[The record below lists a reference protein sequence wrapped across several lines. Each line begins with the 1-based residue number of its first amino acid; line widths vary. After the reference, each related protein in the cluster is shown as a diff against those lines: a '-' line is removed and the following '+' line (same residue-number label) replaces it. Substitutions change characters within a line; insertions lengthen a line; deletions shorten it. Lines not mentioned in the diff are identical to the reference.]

1 MISGGV
7 IANTPELQYKVKSF
21 KDAGLFNN
29 LSTSYVNVVVSPS
42 IYHQK
47 NTVGEGGYN
56 GIIVSTARPFTAVTP
71 TSQVYVSSTP
81 SYVPTTLY
89 QQIYTKPAQTAY
101 TYQTVAKQAVGG
113 YSYPKPAVQL
123 QSSTPKP
130 FSLQPA
136 IVSSYYNLGPAKSQT
151 VDQQLAVTGYYN
163 LENSNAALAQQQ
175 NYAGYIST
183 KPTIKFEEGPKVN
196 TYVNLQNSNAAAGLQ
211 NLEYGQIH
219 VTPRPVAIQPEVV
232 VSYST
237 PEPNAG
243 YVYSK
248 PAVKFEDTPVVNT
261 YFNLQ
266 NSNEA
271 AKSVQQTVV
280 SYSTP
285 KPETGYVYT
294 KPSIKFEETPVINTY
309 FNLQNSN
316 EATSGQQ
323 NLEYAQV
330 HVTPQPIVGA
340 AVNKPDT
347 GYVYTKPSVKFEE
360 TPVINTYLNL
370 QNSNSGIKNQNLEIT
385 QVTPKPV
392 EVVSFNTPKPSTG
405 YVYTKQAPVVTS
417 YFNLQNSN
425 TAAAHENLDYSQ
437 SYVTAKPVKVQP
449 ALVAYS
455 TPKPNVGYDYPT
467 PVVKFEEEPVVSSY
481 FNLQTSKATVG
492 QQNLEYTYSKPAEV
506 NTVTV
511 QPTVVSYSTPKPN
524 ASYVFLKPEVKFEQ
538 TPVVSSYF
546 NSENSQKNSDQQNYA
561 GYTYNKPAQTY
572 SYVTPQAN
580 VGYVYPKSERSQPV
594 VSSYFNLQSSKTV
607 GDNSKFEAQ
616 GYVYSKPSIKFEET
630 PIVSQPAVVNSYFNL
645 QSSKAAAD
653 YSKSE
658 VGSYVYSQPAVKF
671 DTPVIT
677 YSTTPRPEISTGG
690 YVYAKPAVKFEET
703 PVQPAAVNSYFNLQ
717 TSKAMENQVKYSY
730 ESSYNS
736 AKPAVVS
743 SYYNIGTSTPK
754 TIFLEEQPYQSP
766 KISYTPS
773 TTAKPVLAK
782 QKPAV
787 VTGYFNLYNSKA
799 VAQQNQVKYESNYN
813 YVTPTTAKP
822 IVQQPVVVTSYYNIG
837 SSTQKPIV
845 VEQPELVAYESPKVS
860 YLPSTTAKPLVVE
873 QKPAIVTSYFNLHTS
888 KSVEQKNQAQYLNHA
903 SYNYV
908 APTAVEP
915 IVQQPTE
922 LAYESPKVSYLP
934 SSTAKPILVKQQP
947 ELVAY
952 ETPKVS
958 YLPSTTAKPV
968 QVVEQNPAIVTS
980 YFNLQ
985 SSKSAEQQNQAKYSY
1000 DINYNYV
1007 TPTTSEPAV
1016 IAYETPKVSY
1026 LPSTTAKPILVQK
1039 QPAVVT
1045 SYFRQQPSKGY
1056 QYPKPAVAFEE
1067 VQEEP
1072 FVKKTAYFTGNYQEN
1087 SRGSYD
1093 EYAQNYQ
1100 QGGKVVVENYQV
1112 PDYKTVK
1119 QVALERAQYQQPQV
1133 SKLMRRSYHRK
1144 HYKLLN

>member
-29 LSTSYVNVVVSPS
+29 LSTSYVNVVVPPS
-42 IYHQK
+42 IYHEK

-56 GIIVSTARPFTAVTP
+56 GIVVSTARPFSAVTP

-89 QQIYTKPAQTAY
+89 QQIYTKPEQTAY
-101 TYQTVAKQAVGG
+101 TYQTVAQQAVGG

-123 QSSTPKP
+123 QSTPKP

-136 IVSSYYNLGPAKSQT
+136 TVSSYYNLGPAKSQT
-151 VDQQLAVTGYYN
+151 VDQQVTGYYN

-175 NYAGYIST
+175 NYAGYVYT
-183 KPTIKFEEGPKVN
+183 KPTVKFEEGPKVN

-211 NLEYGQIH
+211 NLEYEQIH

-237 PEPNAG
+237 PKPNAG

-248 PAVKFEDTPVVNT
+248 PAVEFEENPVVNT

-266 NSNEA
+266 NSNQA

-294 KPSIKFEETPVINTY
+294 KPSVKFEETPVVNTY

-316 EATSGQQ
+316 EAASGQQ

-330 HVTPQPIVGA
+330 HVTPKPIAEQP
-340 AVNKPDT
+340 AVVVSYSTPKPDT

-385 QVTPKPV
+385 HVTPKPV

-425 TAAAHENLDYSQ
+425 AATAQQNLDYSQ
-437 SYVTAKPVKVQP
+437 SYVTAGKSVKVQP
-449 ALVAYS
+449 ALVDYS
-455 TPKPNVGYDYPT
+455 TPKPNVGYDYPK

-481 FNLQTSKATVG
+481 FNLQTSKAAVG
-492 QQNLEYTYSKPAEV
+492 QQNLEYTYSKPATV
-506 NTVTV
+506 NTVVV
-511 QPTVVSYSTPKPN
+511 QPAVVSYSTPKPN

-546 NSENSQKNSDQQNYA
+546 NLENSQKTSDQQNYA

-572 SYVTPQAN
+572 SYVTPKPN
-580 VGYVYPKSERSQPV
+580 VDYVYPKSEISQPV

-616 GYVYSKPSIKFEET
+616 GYVYSKPSVKFEET
-630 PIVSQPAVVNSYFNL
+630 PIISQPAVVNSYFNL

-717 TSKAMENQVKYSY
+717 TSKAAQNQVNYSY
-730 ESSYNS
+730 DSSYNS

-754 TIFLEEQPYQSP
+754 TIFLEEQ
-766 KISYTPS
+766 SYESQPS
-773 TTAKPVLAK
+773 TTAKPVLVK

-787 VTGYFNLYNSKA
+787 VTSYFNLYNSNA

-822 IVQQPVVVTSYYNIG
+822 IIEQPAVFTSYYNIG

-873 QKPAIVTSYFNLHTS
+873 QKPAIVTSYFNLHSS
-888 KSVEQKNQAQYLNHA
+888 KSAEQQNQAQYHHHA

-908 APTAVEP
+908 TPTAAEP

-922 LAYESPKVSYLP
+922 VAYEIPKVSYLP
-934 SSTAKPILVKQQP
+934 SSTAKPILVNQQP

-958 YLPSTTAKPV
+958 YLPSTTATPV
-968 QVVEQNPAIVTS
+968 QVQQNPAIVTS

-1026 LPSTTAKPILVQK
+1026 LPSTTAKPILVQR

-1056 QYPKPAVAFEE
+1056 QYPKPTVAFKE

-1072 FVKKTAYFTGNYQEN
+1072 FVKKTAYLTGNYQEN
-1087 SRGSYD
+1087 SRDSY

-1112 PDYKTVK
+1112 PNYETVK

-1133 SKLMRRSYHRK
+1133 RMRISHHRK